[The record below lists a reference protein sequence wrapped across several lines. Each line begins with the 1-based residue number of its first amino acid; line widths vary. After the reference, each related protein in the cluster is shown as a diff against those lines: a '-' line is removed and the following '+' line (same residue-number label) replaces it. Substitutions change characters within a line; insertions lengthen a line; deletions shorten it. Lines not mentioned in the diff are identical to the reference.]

1 MDDLSVTR
9 GGIMELSAAQIYDQ
23 RKHDAYSFLKGLEK
37 TLNSTLPPP
46 TELRTEIRK
55 TVGDLEDA
63 FLSRF
68 VIPRLSELMTAYD
81 DMDASKASQA
91 LLSEYRTLRPRYC
104 SGTPARKQRHPFA
117 KIMDTKPSAIM
128 QQWMSGHGNALTQSC
143 PDFATR
149 DPFPFKI
156 VFEGKY
162 FDKGGPGRATT
173 ELVRSIYQAFF
184 YRGLPY
190 DSSRKKGP
198 IWDYEFACMLA
209 GDVSEEGSL
218 QRAWEALPSEVKRGF
233 WEGANI
239 YVMIVPKRQ

>member
-1 MDDLSVTR
+1 MDLS
-9 GGIMELSAAQIYDQ
+9 GAENYDQ
-23 RKHDAYSFLKGLEK
+23 RKHDAYAFLKKFEN

-46 TELRTEIRK
+46 TDLRTEIRK
-55 TVGDLEDA
+55 TAGDAEDA

-68 VIPRLSELMTAYD
+68 VIPKLHGLMTAFD
-81 DMDASKASQA
+81 EMDAAKASQA
-91 LLSEYRTLRPRYC
+91 LLSEYSTLRRTIC
-104 SGTPARKQRHPFA
+104 SGSPARKQRHPFK
-117 KIMDTKPSAIM
+117 KIMGSKPTAIM

-162 FDKGGPGRATT
+162 FEKAGRDKATT
-173 ELVRSIYQAFF
+173 ELVTSIYQAFF

-190 DSSRKKGP
+190 DASRKSGP
-198 IWDYEFACMLA
+198 AWDYEFSCMLA
-209 GDVSEEGSL
+209 GDVSDEGSL
-218 QRAWEALPSEVKRGF
+218 QRAWEALPNEVKKGF

-239 YVMIVPKRQ
+239 YVMVVPGTPTSA

>member
-1 MDDLSVTR
+1 VDRLFLGHSREPPSGWRSV
-9 GGIMELSAAQIYDQ
+9 A
-23 RKHDAYSFLKGLEK
+23 
-37 TLNSTLPPP
+37 LPPP
-46 TELRTEIRK
+46 TKLRTEIRR
-55 TVGDLEDA
+55 TAGDSEDA
-63 FLSRF
+63 FLSMF
-68 VIPRLSELMTAYD
+68 VIPTLSELMSAHD
-81 DMDASKASQA
+81 GMDASKARQA
-91 LLSEYRTLRPRYC
+91 LLSEYTALRPKFC

-117 KIMDTKPSAIM
+117 KIMGAKPTAIM

-149 DPFPFKI
+149 EPFPFKI

-162 FDKGGPGRATT
+162 FEKGGSDRATT
-173 ELVRSIYQAFF
+173 ELVSSIYQAFF

-190 DSSRKKGP
+190 DSSRKDGP
-198 IWDYEFACMLA
+198 AWDYEFACMLA

-239 YVMIVPKRQ
+239 YVIIARRS